1 MISLLT
7 HLLPIGLGFFA
18 KLVAIKSQQAHD
30 QNQLMLSALAAKSKE
45 IQKARD
51 QSNKESPMAAWNRR
65 ILMFAILAL
74 VESLELRLS
83 FQ

>member
-30 QNQLMLSALAAKSKE
+30 QKKLMLKSISSK
-45 IQKARD
+45 I
-51 QSNKESPMAAWNRR
+51 
-65 ILMFAILAL
+65 
-74 VESLELRLS
+74 
-83 FQ
+83 